1 MQESLEEEV
10 IEVVEGGYADH
21 RKDDFD
27 LQDKIIEKR
36 IDDRHESLG
45 AKLFY
50 EDVHVQLYKNIKN
63 KQKAQAEFVRER

>member
-27 LQDKIIEKR
+27 LQDEMIEKQ
-36 IDDRHESLG
+36 ID
-45 AKLFY
+45 A
-50 EDVHVQLYKNIKN
+50 HVFRSQVIL
-63 KQKAQAEFVRER
+63 

>member
-1 MQESLEEEV
+1 MTLEEV
-10 IEVVEGGYADH
+10 IVGVEGGYADH

-27 LQDKIIEKR
+27 LQDKIIEKQ
-36 IDDRHESLG
+36 IDDRHVSLG

-50 EDVHVQLYKNIKN
+50 EDVHLYKNIKN